1 VIQTVTFTPE
11 DDQPQYFNQSLT
23 LFPGDNVLGEQGMK
37 NLESV
42 PGFQQMVEAGVITI
56 QEIEKADQALKD
68 LPPKK

>member
-1 VIQTVTFTPE
+1 MIQTVVFTPE

-23 LFPGDNVLGEQGMK
+23 LFPGDNVLGEQGMTNLK
-37 NLESV
+37 NV
-42 PGFQQMVEAGVITI
+42 PSFRQMVDAGVITI